1 MIDIAIDDDND
12 LVWETGDLVLVSG
25 ADVTKQLLRIRSL
38 FIRGE
43 WFADTRVGMPILD
56 DMLGERADLL
66 LVKSWYRFMILSTPG
81 VASLNSLE
89 LTLNDA
95 TRILSVTAEVVY
107 TDGTSAELVLGP
119 FRENLYIPRGA

>member
-12 LVWETGDLVLVSG
+12 LVWTAGDLVLVTG
-25 ADVTKQLLRIRSL
+25 ADVTKQLLRVRSL
-38 FIRGE
+38 IIRGE
-43 WFADTRVGMPILD
+43 WFADSRVGMPILD

-81 VASLNSLE
+81 VASINELD

-95 TRILSVTAEVVY
+95 TRELDVTGEVVY
-107 TDGTSAELVLGP
+107 TDGQTGP
-119 FRENLYIPRGA
+119 FRETLFISRGA